1 VTVLVDTAGDV
12 SAAATTAFELLVG
25 ATATAAATTT
35 TTSAAGS
42 GGGETVE
49 YGFVDIT
56 WHSLATGY
64 ATPNPIP
71 GSADSPGCDKT
82 GTYSGKLTF
91 KIEFLIYIAQLK
103 SG

>member
-12 SAAATTAFELLVG
+12 SAAATAAFELFVG
-25 ATATAAATTT
+25 ATATAATTT

-49 YGFVDIT
+49 YRFVDIT

-64 ATPNPIP
+64 ATPNPIS

-82 GTYSGKLTF
+82 GTYSGKRTF

>member
-91 KIEFLIYIAQLK
+91 KIRISFILHN
-103 SG
+103 